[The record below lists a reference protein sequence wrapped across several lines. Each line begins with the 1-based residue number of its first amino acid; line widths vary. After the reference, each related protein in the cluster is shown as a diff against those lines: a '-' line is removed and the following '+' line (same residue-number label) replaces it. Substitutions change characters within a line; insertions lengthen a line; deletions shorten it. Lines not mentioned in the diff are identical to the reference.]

1 MITLVVPCFNEQDTI
16 DHFLQE
22 LRQVLTSSKLEYE
35 ILFIDDGSRDD
46 TLQLLTDR
54 SEQDSHIKVLAL
66 SRHFGKD
73 AALSA
78 GFDHASG
85 DAVIPI
91 DVDLQ
96 DPVQLI
102 PQMVEKWQSGADV
115 VMARRIDRSS
125 ESLLKRSTAAMFYR
139 LISALSSSP
148 IPRDVGDYRLM
159 DKIVV
164 DAIRQL
170 PEKGRFMKGLMS
182 WPGFN
187 SEIIEFTRPKRMA
200 GESKWRLW
208 KLINYALDGII
219 SFSTAPLRMW
229 TYIGMLLSA
238 FSLSYLLWI
247 VFKTLI
253 YGVDLPGY
261 ASIVSIILFFSG
273 INLIGLGIL
282 GEYIGRVFVEVKQ
295 RPIYLI
301 KDKIGF

>member
-1 MITLVVPCFNEQDTI
+1 M
-16 DHFLQE
+16 
-22 LRQVLTSSKLEYE
+22 
-35 ILFIDDGSRDD
+35 
-46 TLQLLTDR
+46 
-54 SEQDSHIKVLAL
+54 
-66 SRHFGKD
+66 
-73 AALSA
+73 SA

-115 VMARRIDRSS
+115 VMARRVDRSS

-139 LISALSSSP
+139 LIAALSSSP

-187 SEIIEFTRPKRMA
+187 NEIIEFTRPQRMV

-208 KLINYALDGII
+208 KLINYALDGIF
-219 SFSTAPLRMW
+219 SFSTVPLRMW

-301 KDKIGF
+301 KNKIGF

>member
-1 MITLVVPCFNEQDTI
+1 MITLVVPCFNEQETI

-22 LRQVLTSSKLEYE
+22 LRPVLASIELDYE
-35 ILFIDDGSRDD
+35 ILFIDDGSRDH
-46 TLQLLTDR
+46 TLQLLA
-54 SEQDSHIKVLAL
+54 EQADEDSHIKVLSL

-73 AALSA
+73 SALSA
-78 GFDHASG
+78 GFDYASG

-102 PQMVEKWQSGADV
+102 PQMVEKWQAGADV
-115 VMARRIDRSS
+115 VMARRVDRSS

-208 KLINYALDGII
+208 KLINYALDGIF

-229 TYIGMLLSA
+229 TYIGLLLSA

-295 RPIYLI
+295 RPIYLV
-301 KDKIGF
+301 KDRIGF